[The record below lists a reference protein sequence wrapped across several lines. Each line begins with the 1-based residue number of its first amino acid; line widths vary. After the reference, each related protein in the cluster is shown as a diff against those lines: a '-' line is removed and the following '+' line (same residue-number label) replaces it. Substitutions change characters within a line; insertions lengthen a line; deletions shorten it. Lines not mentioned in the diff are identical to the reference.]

1 MNSIFKYNDPE
12 LVLFWNES
20 IASGVGG
27 SEVTLSFCIL
37 LPHLNRQQPSKTFK
51 VVQPLISAAIFHR
64 NLCQNMP
71 EPKFQ
76 ERIWLCITIPQI
88 SIACF
93 DPLEKN
99 LTNVASIYFTTSC
112 HPQLRAEHFW
122 LVRLKLDQA
131 LVGWCWLVMPSAAQ
145 KLHSA
150 DGLQPICVVS
160 NHFWKVSRRT
170 HKCP

>member
-1 MNSIFKYNDPE
+1 MLADQKRHLPFASFCNNQTVSSACQDLQSRAAAHQRSKVPQKPVPEHVTTKISEKDLALHNHSTDFDSIFRSVRK
-12 LVLFWNES
+12 
-20 IASGVGG
+20 
-27 SEVTLSFCIL
+27 
-37 LPHLNRQQPSKTFK
+37 K
-51 VVQPLISAAIFHR
+51 
-64 NLCQNMP
+64 
-71 EPKFQ
+71 
-76 ERIWLCITIPQI
+76 
-88 SIACF
+88 
-93 DPLEKN
+93 KN
-99 LTNVASIYFTTSC
+99 LTDVASIYFTTSC

-150 DGLQPICVVS
+150 DGLQLICMVS

>member
-1 MNSIFKYNDPE
+1 MNSIFKYHDPE
-12 LVLFWNES
+12 SVLFWNES
-20 IASGVGG
+20 VASVVGG
-27 SEVTLSFCIL
+27 SKATPSFCIL
-37 LPHLNRQQPSKTFK
+37 LQHSNRQQPSKTFK

-64 NLCQNMP
+64 NLCQNMSQ
-71 EPKFQ
+71 PKFQ
-76 ERIWLCITIPQI
+76 KRIRLCITIPQI

-93 DPLEKN
+93 DLFQKI
-99 LTNVASIYFTTSC
+99 LTDVASIYFATSC
-112 HPQLRAEHFW
+112 HPRLRAEHFW

-131 LVGWCWLVMPSAAQ
+131 LAGWCWLVMPSAAQ